1 MDSNGFQFYA
11 IIYLFTKIKD
21 IFNQLVPIFKLIL
34 MYIFNYRLYNLC
46 KTENKNKL
54 NCFLEKEKF
63 WCFKYNSEGKPHGL
77 VIHKS
82 LFPKFYANTDNY
94 EYDAYIFCR
103 KETFDNVNNL
113 FDKQKFVK
121 IDLEK
126 IEKEEQLKKLTKN
139 NDDNDEDDDDND
151 DDNKILYLKKTF
163 TEYCGNNNYQCRDI
177 KISNNHYFND
187 IQDELFKEIMEFYNE
202 NKFCKIF
209 ISGAV
214 NTGKS
219 YFSYILA
226 RKLKCYLCDS
236 FNPTEP
242 ADNLSNL
249 YTSKFLSGDK
259 PLVLLIDE
267 VDIIIKNIHEQKI
280 VPHKHYPISVKDKMS
295 WNSFLDKID
304 YGLYPNLILIF
315 TSNLD
320 RNQINKLDN
329 SYLRDGRINIYKKF

>member
-1 MDSNGFQFYA
+1 MDSNGFQLYA

-34 MYIFNYRLYNLC
+34 MYIFNYRLYTLR
-46 KTENKNKL
+46 KAENKNKL
-54 NCFLEKEKF
+54 NCFLEKEKI
-63 WCFKYNSEGKPHGL
+63 WCLKYNSEGKPEGI
-77 VIHKS
+77 VVHKS
-82 LFPKFYANTDNY
+82 IFPKFYANTDNY
-94 EYDAYIFCR
+94 DYDAFIFCT
-103 KETFDNVNNL
+103 KETFDNLTNL

-139 NDDNDEDDDDND
+139 NDDNDDDDNND
-151 DDNKILYLKKTF
+151 KILYLKKSYS
-163 TEYCGNNNYQCRDI
+163 EYSGNNNYQCRNI

-202 NKFCKIF
+202 NKFCKVF